1 MRWVA
6 VTHQAL
12 ALSTTGDCAL
22 LDPRS
27 GRIAATHRAC
37 PRATQYRPAA
47 PAGCCGGRCRRLPA
61 LRPVACRLAYQPR
74 LIRAGRDPARLAADR
89 AVRPAPAGPDMGD
102 RELGPLLDDAYHHPA
117 GRTPDANRPI
127 QVFTPPEL
135 SACRR

>member
-1 MRWVA
+1 MPWDPGSP
-6 VTHQAL
+6 QAFS
-12 ALSTTGDCAL
+12 LSTTGDCSL
-22 LDPRS
+22 LDARSSRVAAAPRA
-27 GRIAATHRAC
+27 R

-89 AVRPAPAGPDMGD
+89 AVRPAPAGPDMGY
-102 RELGPLLDDAYHHPA
+102 RELGPLLDDTYHHPA
-117 GRTPDANRPI
+117 GRTPGANRPVP
-127 QVFTPPEL
+127 VFTTPEL